1 MQIVDIKT
9 SKDCFNKSLIKIIT
23 TDKTIS
29 RKSLE
34 VFRELGDLK
43 LYEFMNPLF
52 VVKNPD
58 SWEIKGLLND
68 NKFKITLFKDDWAD
82 LLKKIIR
89 SFNTFYSN

>member
-9 SKDCFNKSLIKIIT
+9 TRDCFNKSSIKIIT
-23 TDKTIS
+23 TDKGIN
-29 RKSLE
+29 RNSLK
-34 VFRELGDLK
+34 VFQELGDLK

-58 SWEIKGLLND
+58 RWEIKGLLYD
-68 NKFKITLFKDDWAD
+68 NKFKVTLFKDEWAD

-89 SFNTFYSN
+89 SFNTIYSN